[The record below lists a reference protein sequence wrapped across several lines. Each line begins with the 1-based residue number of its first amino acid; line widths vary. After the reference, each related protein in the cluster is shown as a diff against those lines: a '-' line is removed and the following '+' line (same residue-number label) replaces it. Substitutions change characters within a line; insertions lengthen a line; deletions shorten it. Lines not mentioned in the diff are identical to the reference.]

1 MELVIGRE
9 NLEITRCKMFAEG
22 CPKRQ
27 CQVEVEALTP
37 TVIVRAWNL
46 DEGS

>member
-1 MELVIGRE
+1 MEPVVERE